1 MSAQSVDA
9 YFNDPTYQS
18 AIKHLQLGEWEAG
31 LNELDQLVTNYPL
44 SHQLR
49 TLRQEMKLRAQIDD
63 EELED
68 HGEAR
73 KRLRKI
79 WGLRILALV
88 VVLGLLGW
96 AISSY
101 SSWIGQQMQVARQR
115 VAGEVMNMEFAVK
128 FRDGQDLLQV
138 GRYSDA
144 KLLFDEIAAKNPDYP
159 GLAQVIGQTDQLL
172 VLDER
177 YNEALAK
184 INLGEMTAA
193 VEILEAIE
201 AEEPFYK
208 DVSARIADIKGQF
221 FLGDIFAQ
229 AEKAYQAG
237 DWAQA
242 ASQYETLRALNLDYQ
257 TEIVEEHLFE
267 SYMNSA
273 VITLSEDNQSLA
285 ALEQAET
292 FFRKALALRPQD
304 PVIKLEREQARQSF
318 KERLFRSYVDAA
330 QAALAEKPD
339 SLEALAIADEYYFKA
354 LELLP
359 DNAEVL
365 QQRQMS
371 HQYIE
376 AQLDFDKQRWN
387 EVIDKLE
394 SLIADDPD
402 YASGTARQ
410 TLFEAYIYR
419 GDQGMLTGDY
429 ETALSD
435 FQRASVLAEQSD
447 NARLRLFT
455 AQIRVA
461 EAMGALLNYE
471 DAVLLYRSAI
481 DSVELNPEDVAQR
494 PELEAKLRQADNYVL
509 GRSYRSAYRIYRE
522 QSKKILF
529 IFPQVMHTVVSG
541 DYLTQIASQYNTTVQ
556 AIMAANSLN
565 SAQKIT
571 AGQELIIPVQP

>member
-9 YFNDPTYQS
+9 YFNDPVYQS
-18 AIKHLQLGEWEAG
+18 ALKHMQLGDWEAG

-49 TLRQEMKLRAQIDD
+49 TLRQDMKLRAQID
-63 EELED
+63 EEEQED
-68 HGEAR
+68 LAVDR
-73 KRLRKI
+73 ARLRKL
-79 WGLRILALV
+79 WGLRILVLV
-88 VVLGLLGW
+88 VVVGLLGW
-96 AISSY
+96 AITSY
-101 SSWIGQQMQVARQR
+101 SAWIGQQMLAARQR

-128 FRDGQDLLQV
+128 FRDAQDMLQV
-138 GRYSDA
+138 GRFTEA
-144 KLLFDEIAAKNPDYP
+144 KALLDEIAAQNPEYP
-159 GLAQVIGQTDQLL
+159 GLAQAVEQSEKMIA
-172 VLDER
+172 LDER
-177 YNEALAK
+177 YNEAMAK
-184 INLGEMTAA
+184 VNLGEMTAA
-193 VEILEAIE
+193 LDILEAIE
-201 AEEPFYK
+201 ADEPFYK
-208 DVSARIADIKGQF
+208 DVSARVAEIKGEF

-229 AEKAYQAG
+229 AEKAYQAS
-237 DWAQA
+237 DWTQA
-242 ASQYETLRALNLDYQ
+242 ASQYETLRALNINYQ
-257 TEIVEEHLFE
+257 TETVESHLFE

-273 VITLSEDNQSLA
+273 VLTLSEDTQSLA

-292 FFRKALALRPQD
+292 YFRKALALRPQD

-330 QAALAEKPD
+330 QSALAEKPD
-339 SLEALAIADEYYFKA
+339 SLEALATADEYYFKA

-359 DNAEVL
+359 NNAEVL
-365 QQRQMS
+365 QQRKLS

-394 SLIADDPD
+394 GVIADAPE

-429 ETALSD
+429 ESALSD
-435 FQRASVLAEQSD
+435 FQRASVLAEQD
-447 NARLRLFT
+447 ENARLRLFT

-471 DAVLLYRSAI
+471 DAVLIYRSAI
-481 DSVELNPEDVAQR
+481 DSVELSQEDVAQR
-494 PELEAKLRQADNYVL
+494 PDLEARLRQADNYVQ

-541 DYLTQIASQYNTTVQ
+541 DYLTQLASQYDTTVE
-556 AIMAANSLN
+556 AILAANSLS